1 MTGPEDHEGITLVVL
16 LEVPPADVDAIT
28 AYEDAVLPLLQ
39 ANGGQVQRR
48 LRAVDASAEVHL
60 IRFDSSAAM
69 DAFLTDPGRLR
80 AQRLLGGTVI
90 HQRVVQVHEVEV
102 PAPVDGR

>member
-1 MTGPEDHEGITLVVL
+1 
-16 LEVPPADVDAIT
+16 
-28 AYEDAVLPLLQ
+28 
-39 ANGGQVQRR
+39 
-48 LRAVDASAEVHL
+48 
-60 IRFDSSAAM
+60 M